1 MSRALLLSLAL
12 LAACGGDKDD
22 DTTTD
27 TTLSDADTD
36 ADTDTDADAD
46 ADADSDADTDADT
59 DSDTDADT
67 DSDTD
72 ADTDTDITGDSGG
85 FVFPAN
91 VGDAIETYADIA
103 EQSYLDSVIT
113 AATLDGALETFVAQ
127 PSPANLQAAKD
138 AWLASREPYLQTEVY
153 RFYEGPID
161 NAKDGPEGLLN
172 AWPLDENYIDY
183 VVGDPNAGIIND
195 PVTYPT
201 IDTALLESLN
211 EVGGEKNISTGYH
224 AIEFLLWGQDLS
236 LGAPAGQRPP
246 TDYLTTGGG
255 TAQNQARRGD
265 YLLAS
270 GDLLVSHLGAT
281 HGAWTAKGSYR
292 PGFVA
297 DPEASFAN
305 VLTGM
310 IILAGFETGGER
322 LQAALDSGDPEDEHS
337 CFSDNTH
344 RDMIQDIQGIQN
356 VWLGTYTPV
365 AGPPISGTGLYD
377 VVAAVDLTLADDI
390 TSQIDDALTK
400 ANAMALPFE
409 TEIAPGNV
417 NGNARVQDLID
428 SLRDLEDLLQDAF
441 IAFELSIPVP
451 PK

>member
-103 EQSYLDSVIT
+103 EQSYLDSVIL
-113 AATLDGALETFVAQ
+113 AASMRDAIDTFVAT
-127 PSPANLQAAKD
+127 PNNANLQAARE

-161 NAKDGPEGLLN
+161 EAKTGPEGLLN

-183 VVGDPNAGIIND
+183 VQGDPTAGIIND
-195 PVTYPT
+195 PTTYPV
-201 IDTALLESLN
+201 IDTALIESLN

-236 LGAPAGQRPP
+236 TTGPGQRPA
-246 TDYLTTGGG
+246 TDYMAGG
-255 TAQNQARRGD
+255 TAANQDRRAA
-265 YLLAS
+265 YLAAS
-270 GDLLVSHLGAT
+270 GSLLVTHLGGV
-281 HGAWTAKGSYR
+281 HGAWTDKGSYR

-297 DPEASFAN
+297 DPEASFAKI
-305 VLTGM
+305 LTGM
-310 IILAGFETGGER
+310 IILSGFETGGER
-322 LQAALDSGDPEDEHS
+322 LQAALDSGDKEDEHS

-344 RDMIQDIQGIQN
+344 RDMIQDIQGVHN
-356 VWLGTYTPV
+356 VWHGTYTPV
-365 AGPPISGTGLYD
+365 AGAPISGTGIYD
-377 VVAAVDLTLADDI
+377 VVAEVDLTLADAI
-390 TSQIDDALTK
+390 TVQIDDALAK
-400 ANAMALPFE
+400 ANALQIPFE
-409 TEIAPGNV
+409 NEIAPGNV
-417 NGNARVQDLID
+417 AGNQRVQDLID
-428 SLRDLEDLLQDAF
+428 SLRDVEDLLEDAF
-441 IAFELSIPVP
+441 IAFELSIPVA
-451 PK
+451 K